1 MTEITPRRNPKTN
14 QIETFDSM
22 LRRFRKA
29 CDKKGIVKEC
39 RDREYY
45 EKPNDTRNQRNQ
57 ELKRKKK
64 LDLKRRQDSSYR
76 KIR

>member
-39 RDREYY
+39 RDRKYY

>member
-1 MTEITPRRNPKTN
+1 MTQITPRRNNKTN
-14 QIETFDSM
+14 QLEGFDSM

-39 RDREYY
+39 RDRKYH
-45 EKPNDTRNQRNQ
+45 EKPNDTRNQKNQ

-64 LDLKRRQDSSYR
+64 LDLKRRQDSNYR
-76 KIR
+76 KVR

>member
-1 MTEITPRRNPKTN
+1 MTQITPRRNKKTN
-14 QIETFDSM
+14 QLEGFDSM

-29 CDKKGIVKEC
+29 CDRKGIVKEV
-39 RDREYY
+39 RERKYY
-45 EKPNDTRNQRNQ
+45 EKPNDTRNQKNQ

-64 LDLKRRQDSSYR
+64 LELKRRQNSNYR

>member
-1 MTEITPRRNPKTN
+1 MTQITPRRHRKTN
-14 QIETFDSM
+14 QVESFDSM

-29 CDKKGIVKEC
+29 CDRKGIVKEV
-39 RDREYY
+39 RERRYH

-64 LDLKRRQDSSYR
+64 IELKKRQNSNYR
-76 KIR
+76 KVR